1 MDTLTV
7 RIKPVTIVKKSLFLL
22 LTHFFLIIKDYHFEH
37 SPGRIINPFII
48 KNSVHKFLYKISFSI
63 INSFPTYK
71 LAGLVTI
78 ASQQIEIGQLTWPGM
93 SSMITYHHHQSVGQV
108 YYYRPVVSSS
118 KARRG

>member
-37 SPGRIINPFII
+37 SPGGRIINPFI

-63 INSFPTYK
+63 NSFPTFK

-78 ASQQIEIGQLTWPGM
+78 ASQQIEIGQLTWDVINDHL
-93 SSMITYHHHQSVGQV
+93 SSS
-108 YYYRPVVSSS
+108 VVS
-118 KARRG
+118 RTGLLLL